1 MTRSPPWNGATRSS
15 ARDLVRF
22 TTAALAAP
30 SSIVARATI
39 GTRAARV
46 ARSVVKKF
54 MRVAH
59 SNSSSAAAR
68 KPSSWRRTA
77 PDVVDQRID
86 PTVLVHRSLHQRTRR
101 PMRSVH
107 SVPQSA
113 L

>member
-1 MTRSPPWNGATRSS
+1 MERGNQIVSTRPGEVHHRRIGGPLVHRGKGNHRDQGS
-15 ARDLVRF
+15 A
-22 TTAALAAP
+22 
-30 SSIVARATI
+30 
-39 GTRAARV
+39 V

-59 SNSSSAAAR
+59 SNSSSATAR
-68 KPSSWRRTA
+68 KPSSRRRTA
-77 PDVVDQRID
+77 PDVVDQHID